1 MPENEIAN
9 SHGDTKVQRLSVKI
23 SASPRH
29 REKIKMK
36 DSGIPWVGE
45 IPEDWEIKK
54 IKALGILQGG
64 NGFPEELQGNL
75 EAEIPF
81 VKVKSLAEDPIL
93 KIGKDTISEEV
104 RLNLKATIIPRNS
117 IVFAKVGAA
126 LLLQRFRK
134 LEFSTCIDNNM
145 MAFIPSEEI
154 IPNFFV
160 YASSLFDFSLFVN
173 PGTVPSVNQEQVGNV
188 FIPFPDINIQ
198 KEIVDF
204 LDTKTAEID
213 ALIALQE
220 KMIAE
225 LKSYKQSVITEAV
238 TRGVPADIKNSREA
252 AEAQS
257 VPVKISA
264 SPRPCEKIKTKDSGI
279 PWLGSIP
286 AHWEVRPLKTCATI
300 NDDVLSENTPE
311 DFVIKYIDI
320 GSVSLTNGISRFEE
334 MIFSESPSRARR
346 KVKNGDV
353 IISTVRTYLRAIA
366 EVKNPE
372 ENWICSTG
380 FAVVRAGEKLHSG
393 FMKYALTSEYFVGDV
408 IRYSSG
414 LNYPTINTP
423 ELGSIKIFVPP
434 QNEQRTI
441 SKYLDQKC
449 AEIDSLI
456 SLKQQKITTFQNYK
470 KSVIF
475 EYVTGKKG
483 V

>member
-1 MPENEIAN
+1 MPENEIGN
-9 SHGDTKVQRLSVKI
+9 SRGDTEAQSLPVKT
-23 SASPRH
+23 SASPRLC
-29 REKIKMK
+29 EKIKTK
-36 DSGIPWVGE
+36 DSGIPWIGE
-45 IPEDWEIKK
+45 IPADWEVIPFKRIFRESKSVSEFGEEMLLSVSQYTGITPKK
-54 IKALGILQGG
+54 DSVSDGEHLSRAESLAGYRIVHVDDFVMNIMLAWNGSLGISQYSGIVSPAYAVFRLIRKSHPQFLHYLLRTEAYTTYFRAFSSGIIESRLRLY
-64 NGFPEELQGNL
+64 PEIFLRLLCVLPPVGTQKRI
-75 EAEIPF
+75 AE
-81 VKVKSLAEDPIL
+81 
-93 KIGKDTISEEV
+93 
-104 RLNLKATIIPRNS
+104 
-117 IVFAKVGAA
+117 
-126 LLLQRFRK
+126 
-134 LEFSTCIDNNM
+134 
-145 MAFIPSEEI
+145 
-154 IPNFFV
+154 
-160 YASSLFDFSLFVN
+160 
-173 PGTVPSVNQEQVGNV
+173 
-188 FIPFPDINIQ
+188 
-198 KEIVDF
+198 F
-204 LDTKTAEID
+204 LDKKCAEID

-220 KMIAE
+220 KMITE

-238 TRGVPADIKNSREA
+238 TRGIPAANIKTSHGDTETR
-252 AEAQS
+252 S
-257 VPVKISA
+257 VPL
-264 SPRPCEKIKTKDSGI
+264 KDSGI

-475 EYVTGKKG
+475 EYVTGKKKA
-483 V
+483 